1 MIFRS
6 DVKYAYG
13 SILLILLVGVI
24 SIPVMIARLEIYLQK
39 EPVELAENLS
49 TISVPIGSWSR
60 ARGSDG
66 EPVADTAF
74 GAEMIEGLGTDTYLD
89 RTYQSG
95 SRQIHVHVAYYTDQ
109 IDDVP
114 HVPERCWDA
123 AGLDQS
129 MPATTFDLDLNF
141 NEAIL
146 DESSFVNGAT
156 GRPYRRLERTNA
168 IGDPM
173 IIHLPIGEAQMTI
186 TEFQT
191 NPKNP
196 RVRQVGG
203 YFFLANGRLAPSAK
217 DVRLLAFDPR
227 EKYAYYCKLQLTYRG
242 TVQSGEADDAV
253 VSEFVEIA
261 EDILPDLI
269 PEVMRCLPDWPA
281 IEKSVTSAAAVSEA
295 ATENDVLNEM
305 KSRSYD
311 GRVSKS

>member
-13 SILLILLVGVI
+13 SILVILLVGVI

-39 EPVELAENLS
+39 ESVELADNLS
-49 TISVPIGSWSR
+49 TIAVPIGAWNR
-60 ARGSDG
+60 ARRSDG
-66 EPVADTAF
+66 KPVADTAF

-129 MPATTFDLDLNF
+129 MPATTFDLDLSF
-141 NEAIL
+141 DEAIL
-146 DESSFVNGAT
+146 DESSPVNEAT
-156 GRPYRRLERTNA
+156 GQPYRRLERTNA

-173 IIHLPIGEAQMTI
+173 VIHLPIGESQMTI
-186 TEFQT
+186 TEFQSD
-191 NPKNP
+191 PKNP

-227 EKYAYYCKLQLTYRG
+227 EKYAYYCKVQLTYRG
-242 TVQSGEADDAV
+242 TVESGEPDDAV
-253 VSEFVEIA
+253 VSEFVEVA

-281 IEKSVTSAAAVSEA
+281 IEKSVKSVAALTDVSIEI
-295 ATENDVLNEM
+295 DRRHDLN
-305 KSRSYD
+305 SRSDD
-311 GRVSKS
+311 GRTSNS